1 MPHAKFFSMF
11 RMSGHFQVFYLT
23 HMLYFAYFVLLIFH
37 APDFW
42 KWFVGPAGFTQIF
55 PIFFIKRRL
64 FNRLSLGNSKETLQ
78 SLNFEH
84 VLKKALM
91 TSSIAVLKIF

>member
-1 MPHAKFFSMF
+1 
-11 RMSGHFQVFYLT
+11 MSGHFQVFYLT

-55 PIFFIKRRL
+55 PNFFLYIKTIL
-64 FNRLSLGNSKETLQ
+64 NRLSLGNGRERLQ
-78 SLNFEH
+78 SSNFKHLLN
-84 VLKKALM
+84 KAL
-91 TSSIAVLKIF
+91 